1 MRITTIRHPEFA
13 DDENDFFKWRSAY
26 KGGRQFINQYLKRF
40 SKRED
45 KPAFQERREMSYAPT
60 FAKTAINKLKNT
72 IYSRM
77 GEIKRVGGP
86 KSYQEAVRG
95 EAGGVDCYGSA
106 MSTFI
111 GQDTIEE
118 LMIMRRVGIFV
129 DKPQFDGNLL
139 ARNQGKH
146 PYMYYYRAEDILTW
160 SWSFVDGEYV
170 YANVLLR
177 DTDYEYD
184 EGTGLVAGTTTRFRH
199 MWLGKDDGKVHIQF
213 WIPNPDETAK
223 DDLKDGE
230 EIILDLPRLPFVIG
244 ELTESLMADAADYQ
258 VSLMNLASADV
269 NWVFRANF
277 ATYVEQYDPATE
289 SPHVRKPARDNPGA
303 IDPDTGKDPLTG
315 SSDRGQ
321 QSSDK
326 RQRDMGALVGIRYP
340 RGLNA
345 PEYIAPPT
353 EPLIASMKK
362 QEQMKEEIFEIIDVA
377 ASRAKSTHASAA
389 SKAMDNQGI
398 ETGLSYIGLELQY
411 MEREIAKIWGMYENQ
426 PPAVVNYPTNFKLK
440 SDADRLEEAKSYNE
454 IKSAVPSKTFGK
466 EIAKEMSRTMLEQKR
481 EPTILEKID
490 KEIDAAAFISSD
502 PTMIQIASE
511 LGMVDA
517 VTGSDALGF
526 DGKSVVPTAKKEHT
540 ARLAEIA
547 ASQAATATARGVPDK
562 GPIAGK
568 KATAKVEKSNP
579 DGSKKKV
586 RGKGTP

>member
-1 MRITTIRHPEFA
+1 VRITTIRHPEFT
-13 DDENDFFKWRSAY
+13 DDENDFFKWRLAY
-26 KGGRQFINQYLKRF
+26 KGGRAFIDQYLKMF

-45 KPAFQERREMSYAPT
+45 KAAFLERRDMSYAPT

-77 GEIKRVGGP
+77 GEIKRIGGP
-86 KSYQEAVRG
+86 VSYQEAVRG

-146 PYMYYYRAEDILTW
+146 PYLYYYKAEDILSW
-160 SWSFVDGEYV
+160 SWNFVDGEFV
-170 YANVLLR
+170 YTNVLLR
-177 DTDYEYD
+177 DTDYAYD
-184 EGTGLVAGTTTRFRH
+184 DKSGLVCGTSTRYRQ
-199 MWLGKDDGKVHIQF
+199 MWLSGEDGKVHIQF
-213 WIPNPDETAK
+213 WIPNK
-223 DDLKDGE
+223 DDKAEDDIKDGE
-230 EIILDLPRLPFVIG
+230 EVVLDLQRLPFVIG
-244 ELTESLMADAADYQ
+244 ELSESLMADAADYQ
-258 VSLMNLASADV
+258 VSLTNLASADV

-277 ATYVEQYDPATE
+277 TTYVEQFDPASE
-289 SPHVRKPARDNPGA
+289 SPHIRRPIPIAGAA

-315 SSDRGQ
+315 SSAQGQ

-326 RQRDMGALVGIRYP
+326 RGRDMGALVGLRYP
-340 RGLNA
+340 KGLDA
-345 PEYIAPPT
+345 PTYIAPPT
-353 EPLIASMKK
+353 EPLLASMKK

-377 ASRAKSTHASAA
+377 ASRAKSTHASAE
-389 SKAMDNQGI
+389 SKEMDNAGI

-426 PPAVVNYPTNFKLK
+426 KPAVINYPTNFKLK
-440 SDADRLEEAKSYNE
+440 SDSDRLDEAKAYNE

-466 EIAKEMSRTMLEQKR
+466 EIAKEMSHTMLEQKR
-481 EPTILEKID
+481 DPEILEKID
-490 KEIDAAAFISSD
+490 AEIDAAAFISGD
-502 PTMIQIASE
+502 PELIKTASE

-517 VTGSDALGF
+517 ETGSNALGF
-526 DGKSVVPTAKKEHT
+526 DGKKVVPIAKKEHT
-540 ARLAEIA
+540 ERLAEIA
-547 ASQAATATARGVPDK
+547 KSQASAAARGVDDK
-562 GPIAGK
+562 APLKGK
-568 KATAKVEKSNP
+568 KESAKAEKTNP

-586 RGKGTP
+586 RGDGK